1 VKEFREV
8 PVYLDRPYEV
18 IREVDRFVE
27 YPVDRIVEVP
37 VDRYVEVPVDRV
49 VERIVEVPVDRIVE
63 VPVEHIVDR
72 IVETRDERE
81 ILRMRDENDE
91 MASLLRVARNEN
103 NELDSEMLDMQD
115 RFSKER
121 ERLRREYEEE
131 INYSRDRIRNMD
143 KYIVLISKVRSATLK
158 ESWKTGAIDLGRLN
172 KLSIGKDQS
181 HQICRVV

>member
-81 ILRMRDENDE
+81 IMRMRDEND
-91 MASLLRVARNEN
+91 
-103 NELDSEMLDMQD
+103 
-115 RFSKER
+115 
-121 ERLRREYEEE
+121 YEQW
-131 INYSRDRIRNMD
+131 INYSRERIRNQD
-143 KYIVLISKVRSATLK
+143 KYIVFNIQSTIVNLERELKVWRDRF
-158 ESWKTGAIDLGRLN
+158 G
-172 KLSIGKDQS
+172 
-181 HQICRVV
+181 